1 MVTNIPHPPPPRIT
15 TARICFPNLHLCLR
29 FQAEIRYTCKL
40 QTDQNSTTSIMKSG
54 SSALFPNHLVRDSPS
69 EVIQPVLASSLEVHA
84 SILSQKPSTSFRKCL
99 FMLQNG
105 DWARPGTPRSISWI
119 HKVHHLSCCTCRND
133 ALHSLHHERSRWLP
147 ARHSRGTGWA
157 AILWPTMR

>member
-69 EVIQPVLASSLEVHA
+69 EVIQPVLHMDISIISYNTPTRNCQVWTYGSSSCLNHFLRFANHKSFSVIFSYYILLESHA
-84 SILSQKPSTSFRKCL
+84 NLKFDL
-99 FMLQNG
+99 LG
-105 DWARPGTPRSISWI
+105 ELPRGACK
-119 HKVHHLSCCTCRND
+119 HFVT
-133 ALHSLHHERSRWLP
+133 E
-147 ARHSRGTGWA
+147 T
-157 AILWPTMR
+157 